1 MKKKITTMQLGEG
14 LEEGKTDWERL
25 KNMRDED
32 IDCSDIP
39 ELDANFWKNAKLV
52 MPPHKQQLTIRLDSD
67 ILGWLK
73 GQGQGYQTRIN
84 SILRSYYEAHQI
96 NESSPKN

>member
-14 LEEGKTDWERL
+14 LEEGKTDWESL

-39 ELDANFWKNAKLV
+39 ELDDAFWKNAKLV
-52 MPPHKQQLTIRLDSD
+52 IPPHKQQLTIRLDSD

-84 SILRSYYEAHQI
+84 SILRSYYEAH
-96 NESSPKN
+96 KNNAPGPEN